1 MSNFLDMQFE
11 PPDLSINADNQT
23 EQVPDKKMTAPRRG
37 RPKGARSANLAEV
50 RQQAASEKK
59 QLKLEFQREI
69 TRLENEL
76 RALTEKYQ
84 HEVTALTQE
93 VELLRRRESSYQ
105 LALDN
110 RLHEVADH
118 IHAVL
123 TNWGGAELEQ
133 AQVGK
138 RKRGRPRK
146 TLK

>member
-1 MSNFLDMQFE
+1 MQFE
-11 PPDLSINADNQT
+11 PLDLSINTDNPT
-23 EQVPDKKMTAPRRG
+23 EKAPEKKITAPKRG

-50 RQQAASEKK
+50 RRQAAAEKK
-59 QLKLEFQREI
+59 QLKLEYQREV

-84 HEVTALTQE
+84 REVAELSRE